1 MNRHQT
7 KTGAALLVLALALP
21 AVAEEE
27 KPKPAPSPSPS
38 PEPPRY
44 EESVDV
50 LGRAT
55 FPASASTATKLSV
68 PLESLPVSVSVI
80 SSQVLEAQDAR
91 VLGDALQNAPGVNV
105 ATGNGVFDFFT
116 IRGFDSLSSS
126 LVLVDG
132 AGEPESSFYHLYNAR
147 RVEVLRGPGAY
158 LYGGNPLSGAVN
170 ILRKQPGPGR
180 FADIQFSGGSFSTFE
195 GQLDANYGSKD
206 GKGAYRLNALAQ
218 SSDNYRD
225 DKKSKVFA
233 VNPSATWKLGERTPL
248 SLNVEYVDN
257 SFEPDSGLPLVGNTI
272 PAVPRTRSYQ
282 SPFDHSDQSLWRVR
296 ADFQTRLGSNGTLRD
311 KLYYTDLSWK
321 TDGTL
326 LVGAFPAFAG
336 DFAVA
341 RTLTFLDDRQK
352 LFGNQLEA
360 SWNLKTGSVKHT
372 LLLGFEA
379 SQLKDDFTLV
389 VGLLP
394 VIMLNNPIE
403 TAREPVPLIP
413 GQALA
418 ADSRA
423 NVFAPYLVDQ
433 IALSDKVQLLVA
445 GRFDSYHFKDEVF
458 LTDRKESQLSPLVG
472 LLIAPS
478 AKLSLYGNFGKAFAP
493 PSSLTIGPREPE
505 KTTQYEAGLKS
516 SSRGGKLTGALAYF
530 DIEKE
535 NIAIPDQT
543 GVTKQQGTIRS
554 KGIEVDVHAELSD
567 GWFASANYAFTD
579 AKLSEFRELQILSL
593 SPFVARLSDHS
604 GNRVPFAP
612 RNVFNFWTQRE
623 WKSGF
628 GAAAGARYVCTQ
640 FIAEDNAFKIK
651 EHWTFDAAL
660 SYKIKRALLRVNLKN
675 LSDQEYTTRGFGNAS
690 VIPAN
695 PFAVYGQV
703 QIGVGSHQ

>member
-1 MNRHQT
+1 MIRHLT
-7 KTGAALLVLALALP
+7 NGRGALLTLVLTAPTLAQD
-21 AVAEEE
+21 
-27 KPKPAPSPSPS
+27 PKPTPS
-38 PEPPRY
+38 PEAPRY

-55 FPASASTATKLSV
+55 YPGTASTATKLSV
-68 PLESLPVSVSVI
+68 PLENLPVSVNVI
-80 SSQVLEAQDAR
+80 SSQVMEAQDAR

-105 ATGNGVFDFFT
+105 GTVNGVTDFFT

-132 AGEPESSFYHLYNAR
+132 ASEPEASFYHLYNAR

-170 ILRKQPGPGR
+170 ILRKQPLPSR
-180 FADIQFSGGSFSTFE
+180 FADLQFSGGSFSTFE
-195 GQLDANYGSKD
+195 GQLDANYGSPD
-206 GKGAYRLNALAQ
+206 GKGAYRINALAQ
-218 SSDNYRD
+218 SSDQYRD
-225 DKKSKVFA
+225 AKKSKVFA
-233 VNPSATWKLGERTPL
+233 INPSATWKLGESSPL
-248 SLNVEYVDN
+248 SLSVEYVDN
-257 SFEPDSGLPLVGNTI
+257 DFKPDAGLPILGNDI
-272 PAVPRTRSYQ
+272 PNVPRTRSYQ
-282 SPFDHSDQSLWRVR
+282 SPFDHSDQKLLRGR
-296 ADFQTRLGSNGTLRD
+296 ADFQTRLGSNGTLRN
-311 KLYYTDLSWK
+311 KLYYTDLEWK

-326 LVGAFPAFAG
+326 LLGAFPAFPG
-336 DFAVA
+336 EFAVA
-341 RTLTFLDDRQK
+341 RTMTFLDDRQK
-352 LFGNQLEA
+352 LLGNQLEA

-372 LLLGFEA
+372 LLVGFEA
-379 SQLKDDFTLV
+379 SQLKDDYTLA

-394 VIMLNNPIE
+394 VIFLNNPVE
-403 TAREPVPLIP
+403 TATQPVPLIP
-413 GQALA
+413 GQGLA
-418 ADSRA
+418 GDTKAT
-423 NVFAPYLVDQ
+423 VIAPYLVDQ
-433 IALSDKVQLLVA
+433 IAFTDKVQLLVA
-445 GRFDSYHFKDEVF
+445 GRYDSYDYED
-458 LTDRKESQLSPLVG
+458 TITRSDRSESELSPLLG
-472 LLIAPS
+472 LSIAASP
-478 AKLSLYGNFGKAFAP
+478 KLSLYGNFGKAFAP
-493 PSSLTIGPREPE
+493 PSSLTVGPREPE
-505 KTTQYEAGLKS
+505 KTTQYEGGLKS
-516 SSRGGKLTGALAYF
+516 SLRGGKLTGTLAYF

-543 GVTKQQGTIRS
+543 GVTKQQGTIHS
-554 KGIEVDVHAELSD
+554 KGIEVDLHAQLSD

-579 AKLSEFRELQILSL
+579 AKLEEFRELQIVSQ
-593 SPFVARLSDHS
+593 SPFIARLNDYS

-660 SYKIKRALLRVNLKN
+660 SYKVKRATLRLNLKN

-695 PFAVYGQV
+695 PFAVYGSI